1 MPRKLFTMEGERISL
16 RLEGE
21 DLELIDEF
29 IAAHPEISN
38 RSQLARIA
46 LRAFIERDGEI
57 RGEGPGKGEV
67 ILKIP
72 PAVRS
77 IMEGMVEDGYY
88 NSVEDII
95 VECLRKEFVS
105 RENMEKVKDELFTRN
120 RQIAARM

>member
-1 MPRKLFTMEGERISL
+1 MEGERISL

-21 DLELIDEF
+21 DLELIDDF
-29 IAAHPEISN
+29 IDGHPEFSN

-46 LRAFIERDGEI
+46 LRAFIERDGGA
-57 RGEGPGKGEV
+57 RVEGPGKGEMV
-67 ILKIP
+67 IKVP

-88 NSVEDII
+88 NSAEDIV

-105 RENMEKVKDELFTRN
+105 RENLDKVKDELFSKN

>member
-1 MPRKLFTMEGERISL
+1 MEGERITL

-29 IAAHPEISN
+29 IDGHPEISN

-46 LRAFIERDGEI
+46 LRAFIERDG
-57 RGEGPGKGEV
+57 GAQVSGSGKGGFV
-67 ILKIP
+67 LNVP

-88 NSVEDII
+88 NSVEDVV

-105 RENMEKVKDELFTRN
+105 RHNLEKVKDEQFQKS
-120 RQIAARM
+120 RQIMARM

>member
-1 MPRKLFTMEGERISL
+1 MEGERISL

-29 IAAHPEISN
+29 IDGHPEISN

-46 LRAFIERDGEI
+46 LRAFIERDGGA
-57 RGEGPGKGEV
+57 RAEGSGKGDLV
-67 ILKIP
+67 VKVP

-88 NSVEDII
+88 NSVEDIV

-105 RENMEKVKDELFTRN
+105 KENLDKVKDELFTKN

>member
-1 MPRKLFTMEGERISL
+1 MEGERITL

-29 IAAHPEISN
+29 IDGHPEISN

-46 LRAFIERDGEI
+46 LRAFIERDGGA
-57 RGEGPGKGEV
+57 RVNGSGKGEFV
-67 ILKIP
+67 LRVP
-72 PAVRS
+72 PAVCS

-88 NSVEDII
+88 NSVEDIV

-105 RENMEKVKDELFTRN
+105 RDNLEKVKDEHFQKS
-120 RQIAARM
+120 RQIMARM

>member
-1 MPRKLFTMEGERISL
+1 MEGERITL

-21 DLELIDEF
+21 DLELIDDF
-29 IAAHPEISN
+29 IDGHPEISN

-46 LRAFIERDGEI
+46 LRAFIERDGGARVDGSGMGDI
-57 RGEGPGKGEV
+57 V
-67 ILKIP
+67 LKVP

-88 NSVEDII
+88 NSVEDIV

-105 RENMEKVKDELFTRN
+105 RDNLEKVKDEHFN
-120 RQIAARM
+120 KSRQIMARM

>member
-1 MPRKLFTMEGERISL
+1 MEGERITL

-21 DLELIDEF
+21 DLELIDDF
-29 IAAHPEISN
+29 IDVHPEISN

-46 LRAFIERDGEI
+46 LRAFIERDGGMRVDGSG
-57 RGEGPGKGEV
+57 RGEIV
-67 ILKIP
+67 LKVP

-88 NSVEDII
+88 NSVEDIV

-105 RENMEKVKDELFTRN
+105 RDNLEKVKDELFIKN
-120 RQIAARM
+120 RQITARM

>member
-1 MPRKLFTMEGERISL
+1 MPRRLFTMEGERISL

>member
-1 MPRKLFTMEGERISL
+1 MEGERISL

-21 DLELIDEF
+21 DLELIDDF
-29 IAAHPEISN
+29 IDGHPEISN

-46 LRAFIERDGEI
+46 LRAFIERDGGA
-57 RGEGPGKGEV
+57 RVASSGKGELV
-67 ILKIP
+67 IKLP

-88 NSVEDII
+88 NSVDEIV
-95 VECLRKEFVS
+95 VECLRKDLVS
-105 RENMEKVKDELFTRN
+105 RENLDKVKDELFNKN

>member
-1 MPRKLFTMEGERISL
+1 MEGERISL

>member
-1 MPRKLFTMEGERISL
+1 MEGERITL

-21 DLELIDEF
+21 DLELIDDF
-29 IAAHPEISN
+29 IDGHPEISN

-46 LRAFIERDGEI
+46 LRAFIERDGGARVDGSVMGDI
-57 RGEGPGKGEV
+57 V
-67 ILKIP
+67 LKVP

-88 NSVEDII
+88 NSVEDIV

-105 RENMEKVKDELFTRN
+105 RDNLEKVKDEHFN
-120 RQIAARM
+120 KSRQIMARM